1 MRKVQVV
8 VPELVEATVPPEA
21 TALDKVEPGWERRM
35 EVGLPAHRPARQVRT
50 RWENRQA
57 VRRNE

>member
-8 VPELVEATVPPEA
+8 VPELVEAVPPEA

-35 EVGLPAHRPARQVRT
+35 EVGSPAHRPARQVRT